1 MDSTE
6 AFARPVQIRK
16 STGEL
21 VILVLLGLL
30 GVFVYIW
37 AGQNLPAENPFGA
50 GMGPRVFP
58 QLAGGTMTLVSAY
71 LILRFL
77 WRRRRGV
84 MDEDVIEMRIGDVVR
99 VVVFLGLIVGYLQ
112 LFSVVG
118 VFATTVVFLFLT
130 ITILGFRRYVITLV
144 VSILF
149 TLLVYVV
156 FTEFLGLP
164 LPDPVLEGVFS

>member
-1 MDSTE
+1 MNFTE
-6 AFARPVQIRK
+6 AFARPVQVRK

-50 GMGPRVFP
+50 GMGPRIFP

-71 LILRFL
+71 LVFRFL
-77 WRRRRGV
+77 WRRQQGV
-84 MDEDVIEMRIGDVVR
+84 MDEDVIEMRVGDIVR

-112 LFSVVG
+112 LFTVVG
-118 VFATTVVFLFLT
+118 VFVTTVVFLFLT
-130 ITILGFRRYVITLV
+130 ITILGFRRYAVTLV

-164 LPDPVLEGVFS
+164 LPDPVLEGVLP

>member
-1 MDSTE
+1 MSLTE
-6 AFARPVQIRK
+6 TFARPVQIRK

-58 QLAGGTMTLVSAY
+58 QLAGVTMAVVSAY
-71 LILRFL
+71 LVVRFF
-77 WRRRRGV
+77 WRRRRGI
-84 MDEDVIEMRIGDVVR
+84 MDDEIIEMRIGDVAR
-99 VVVFLGLIVGYLQ
+99 VVAFLALIVGYLQ
-112 LFSVVG
+112 LFTVVG
-118 VFATTVVFLFLT
+118 VFATTVAFLFLT
-130 ITILGFRRYVITLV
+130 ITMLGFRRYAVTLI

-164 LPDPVLEGVFS
+164 FPDPILREVFP